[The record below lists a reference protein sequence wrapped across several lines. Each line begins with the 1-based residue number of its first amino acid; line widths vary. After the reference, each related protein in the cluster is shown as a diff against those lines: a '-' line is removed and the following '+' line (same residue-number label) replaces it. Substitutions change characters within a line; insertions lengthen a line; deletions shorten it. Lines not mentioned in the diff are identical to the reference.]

1 MNPAMEGSPEA
12 TALLVAILALAAVVQ
27 GFLGFGFGIVAMSGL
42 TLSHDLLHAAGVVNL
57 AGLLVSGTVLWRL
70 RAHVLWRPALRM
82 LPAIVVG
89 VVIGV
94 TALRSLDGELMV
106 HVLGG
111 TIAVISAWNLWT
123 PRLRHEESVPAD
135 VGLGLLGGVLAGA
148 FNTGGP
154 PLVAHLYRRPDP
166 PDAVKA
172 TIQVL
177 FLTMSGCRA
186 PVAAA
191 QGLMSA
197 AIVRDALLAAV
208 FVVAGILVGV
218 RLSHRLHPDH
228 FRRVAWTALGALGL
242 ALLLR

>member
-1 MNPAMEGSPEA
+1 MEASPEA
-12 TALLVAILALAAVVQ
+12 ALLVAILGVAAVVQ

-57 AGLLVSGTVLWRL
+57 AGLLVSSTVLWRL

-82 LPAIVVG
+82 VPAIVVG
-89 VVIGV
+89 VVLGV
-94 TALRSLDGELMV
+94 TALRTLDAELMV
-106 HVLGG
+106 RVLGG
-111 TIAVISAWNLWT
+111 TIVAISLWNLWS
-123 PRLRHEESVPAD
+123 PRLRHHESVPAD

-166 PDAVKA
+166 PDAVKG

-177 FLTMSGCRA
+177 FLTMSLCRA

-191 QGLMSA
+191 QGLMSR
-197 AIVRDALLAAV
+197 AILADALLAAA
-208 FVVAGILVGV
+208 FVVAGILLGI
-218 RLSHRLHPDH
+218 RLARRVHADH
-228 FRRVAWTALGALGL
+228 FRPLSWLGLAALGL

>member
-1 MNPAMEGSPEA
+1 MEGVA
-12 TALLVAILALAAVVQ
+12 DAALVVAILGVAAVVQ

-57 AGLLVSGTVLWRL
+57 AGMLVTSTVLWRL

-94 TALRSLDGELMV
+94 TVLRALHGELMV
-106 HVLGG
+106 RVLGG
-111 TIAVISAWNLWT
+111 TIVAISAWNLWS
-123 PRLRHEESVPAD
+123 PRLRHEESASAD
-135 VGLGLLGGVLAGA
+135 VVLGLLGGVLAGA

-177 FLTMSGCRA
+177 FLAMSACRA
-186 PVAAA
+186 PVATA
-191 QGLMSA
+191 QGLMTR
-197 AIVRDALLAAV
+197 AIVHDALLAAA
-208 FVVAGILVGV
+208 VVVGGILLGI
-218 RLSHRLHPDH
+218 RLSRRLHADH
-228 FRRVAWTALGALGL
+228 FRRVSWLALGALGL
-242 ALLLR
+242 ALLVR

>member
-1 MNPAMEGSPEA
+1 MEGASPEA
-12 TALLVAILALAAVVQ
+12 LALLVAILALAAVVQ

-57 AGLLVSGTVLWRL
+57 TGILVAATVLWRL
-70 RAHVLWRPALRM
+70 RAHVLWWPALRM

-89 VVIGV
+89 IGLGV
-94 TALRSLDGELMV
+94 TALRTLDGEIMV
-106 HVLGG
+106 RVLGA
-111 TIAVISAWNLWT
+111 TIVAISAWNLWT
-123 PRLRHEESVPAD
+123 PRLRRRESAPAD
-135 VGLGLLGGVLAGA
+135 VALGLLGGCLAGA

-177 FLTMSGCRA
+177 FLTMSSVRA

-197 AIVRDALLAAV
+197 AIVRDALLSAL
-208 FVVAGILVGV
+208 FVVAGILVGI
-218 RLSHRLHPDH
+218 RLARRLHPDQ
-228 FRRVAWTALGALGL
+228 FRRVSWTALGTLGL